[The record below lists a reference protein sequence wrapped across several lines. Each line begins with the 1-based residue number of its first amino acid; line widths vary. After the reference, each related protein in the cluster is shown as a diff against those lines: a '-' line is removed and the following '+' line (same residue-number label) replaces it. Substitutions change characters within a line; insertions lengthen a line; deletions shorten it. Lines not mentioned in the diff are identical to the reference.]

1 MNEKRRVLTVD
12 IEADDSQIAK
22 IYQRLAAY
30 ETPLDEDKT
39 IVVGYYLHNLYT
51 AFEHICLVVAEAF
64 ENQISDRSQWHSLL
78 LRRMTLDIEGM
89 RPRLFRDETYRY
101 IDELRRFRHVF
112 RSAYSI
118 TLDPQRME
126 MILAL
131 ALELRSLYQEDMRKF
146 REFLSQT

>member
-1 MNEKRRVLTVD
+1 MNEKMRVLTVD
-12 IEADDSQIAK
+12 IEADESQIAQ

-30 ETPLDEDKT
+30 ETPLDEDRT
-39 IVVGYYLHNLYT
+39 ILVGYYLHNLYT

-89 RPRLFRDETYRY
+89 RPRLFSDETYRY

-131 ALELRSLYQEDMRKF
+131 ALDLRSLYQEDLTKF
-146 REFLSQT
+146 KQFLSQT

>member
-1 MNEKRRVLTVD
+1 MNEKMRVLTVD
-12 IEADDSQIAK
+12 IEADESQISQ
-22 IYQRLAAY
+22 IYQKLAAY
-30 ETPLDEDKT
+30 ETPLDEDRT
-39 IVVGYYLHNLYT
+39 ILVGYYLHNLYT

-89 RPRLFRDETYRY
+89 RPRLFSDETYRY

-112 RSAYSI
+112 RSAYSV

-126 MILAL
+126 MILAR
-131 ALELRSLYQEDMRKF
+131 ALDLRSLYQEDLTKF
-146 REFLSQT
+146 KEFLRQT